1 MVCKKCLRRAKKSEG
16 CLYVTDMIGVLRA
29 LTLPA
34 RRGEFFGRLA
44 TLGKGAKSNY
54 TVVGSAAGSFTKTWP
69 ASIWQG

>member
-1 MVCKKCLRRAKKSEG
+1 MIRKKCLCRAKKFEG
-16 CLYVTDMIGVLRA
+16 FLYVTEMIGVLRA

-54 TVVGSAAGSFTKTWP
+54 TVVGSGAGSFTKTWP
-69 ASIWQG
+69 FSIWQG